1 MNAFWLLLLPA
12 ALFNACMGAPID
24 LLEDPLPA
32 GAAVYWGSFSDG
44 GVYRMLR
51 PNRGF
56 VKRFYYGKFS
66 LLTVDRLDSCY
77 TDYYVEEYKRA
88 DKVFIYNTVVTN
100 GVFRTRYRHTL
111 YEITNVGVRSNKQ
124 ALSEYLNGP
133 VYLVLD
139 VGNPNT
145 RHPYIKS
152 YKDGHESLFDASYKI
167 FKSYSG
173 CRERLTAH
181 PNCNHYRISP
191 VFDSRLP
198 VTSDVRPTCV
208 LYGSITDVM
217 YNSDAHQYI
226 VDVRKG
232 MHMKTYYVEPSKGV
246 IRAISSAEAPKAHWQ
261 PFSGCE
267 DDEVRSDLSIVLDV
281 GKIRQ
286 IDENLLVL
294 ENVRKGDWLYSR
306 HEVVLYEDVKVV
318 DVQVVNSLRNT
329 IIYRSPRNVL
339 VTHVERVVQ
348 ENDGPDHVLIHCK
361 IAKDNS
367 VYPVIEGY
375 VRLPGTDH
383 YQLFRDVDTT
393 VVVSAVNS
401 LLSVAVPDSQ
411 NASPSPSMQLD

>member
-32 GAAVYWGSFSDG
+32 GAEVYWGSFSDG

-56 VKRFYYGKFS
+56 ESHIYCGKHWLRTAPIYEVFS
-66 LLTVDRLDSCY
+66 H
-77 TDYYVEEYKRA
+77 YYVEVYRRPAA
-88 DKVFIYNTVVTN
+88 DFVNITSVRNGKYQLRNRQLIY
-100 GVFRTRYRHTL
+100 
-111 YEITNVGVRSNKQ
+111 IIKSQQCIRSNKQ

-361 IAKDNS
+361 IA
-367 VYPVIEGY
+367 
-375 VRLPGTDH
+375 RTT
-383 YQLFRDVDTT
+383 LFT
-393 VVVSAVNS
+393 
-401 LLSVAVPDSQ
+401 Q
-411 NASPSPSMQLD
+411 